1 MDWMNKAI
9 EKSRILFLDTVPLMR
24 LLQMHPDY
32 YPSISEILDIVYEDN
47 KQLLVSSVTLYEI
60 SCRAYESGEGVL
72 SRQYRE
78 FFEHSRNVRCCDVTS
93 EVSVKAAELYAASQ
107 KTNHKLT
114 ENESLRLATA
124 FVNGADCIVSE
135 CSAFRDATDI
145 PAVSLNEI

>member
-1 MDWMNKAI
+1 MNKAI

-32 YPSISEILDIVYEDN
+32 YPSISEILDAVYEDN

-60 SCRAYESGEGVL
+60 SCRAFENGEGVL

-78 FFEHSRNVRCCDVTS
+78 FFEHSRNVRCCDVNS

-135 CSAFRDATDI
+135 CNSFRDATDI
-145 PAVSLNEI
+145 PVVTLDEV